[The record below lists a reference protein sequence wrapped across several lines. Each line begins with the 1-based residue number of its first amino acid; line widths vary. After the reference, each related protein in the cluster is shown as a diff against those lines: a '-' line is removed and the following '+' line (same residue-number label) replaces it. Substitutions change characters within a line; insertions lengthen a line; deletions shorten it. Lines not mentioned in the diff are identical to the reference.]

1 MRDPGKNEPVGFLR
15 VKWTSVFKGS
25 YIPIAYERV
34 FIHERFQ
41 PWLSD
46 WENFAVLIGGRLLV
60 VYSRTWSFNCT
71 LFIASR
77 SHF

>member
-1 MRDPGKNEPVGFLR
+1 MTSGISISTGEIPARKNQSVFLR
-15 VKWTSVFKGS
+15 VKWTSVFKGF

-46 WENFAVLIGGRLLV
+46 WENFAVFDR
-60 VYSRTWSFNCT
+60 WS
-71 LFIASR
+71 LMGSI
-77 SHF
+77 